1 MNILNK
7 HRLLWDGPWMSSINK
22 PRRSCFDRVI
32 ITFTHSSC
40 CYHHIHSLVV
50 FLSDAETHLSF
61 CSSHQRASSSPPRVV
76 YCLHHQSA
84 SILIIFIS
92 VFPYI
97 FIKSDSQINHSI
109 QSRHSRRAEPRARA
123 RSSQRMQIR
132 VDAWRGIWLSSL
144 IIHMRV
150 INPRNLILTQTF
162 LHIILV

>member
-22 PRRSCFDRVI
+22 ARQSCF
-32 ITFTHSSC
+32 
-40 CYHHIHSLVV
+40 HHIHSLVVWFSLVV

-84 SILIIFIS
+84 SILIIFFIIIS
-92 VFPYI
+92 VFLYI
-97 FIKSDSQINHSI
+97 FIKSDAQINHSI